1 VFDTDIDTQ
10 HPDLPNIVPGK
21 NFINGSNNV
30 YDNGV
35 NSGHGTAVAKTAAAA
50 GNNGVGVSGVSWKN
64 SIMPLVVIDPSGYS
78 PYSVIATA
86 INYAADHGAKV
97 INMSLA
103 GSSHSSTLQNAVNY
117 AWNKGAVIVAAGA
130 NNASSAPVYPAAL
143 DNVLA
148 VSAMDKYDKPASFT
162 NFGNWIDVAAPGV
175 SIRTTIPRRRIRQ
188 LEWYFL
194 RGPSGCRFSRSDFL
208 SKWQTDRCSRG
219 GHY

>member
-130 NNASSAPVYPAAL
+130 NNEQRA
-143 DNVLA
+143 
-148 VSAMDKYDKPASFT
+148 
-162 NFGNWIDVAAPGV
+162 GV
-175 SIRTTIPRRRIRQ
+175 SGGSRQRARRFCHGQIRQ
-188 LEWYFL
+188 ACLLHKFWEL
-194 RGPSGCRFSRSDFL
+194 
-208 SKWQTDRCSRG
+208 DRCRRSWSLNP
-219 GHY
+219 YDYS